1 MLEVKDI
8 FRSNKWQWA
17 GNTIALII
25 ILAMTLLPVI
35 ATFSRIFNLHGIP
48 ASQVIVQHMTLWIG
62 FVGAILAAQQNK
74 LLALTYKPLFVTS
87 EKFDLS
93 RFIAKTVSLLVLIAL
108 AWGSYQLIKVEYEYP
123 FQIAPHIDRWFA
135 QIIMPVGFIFIAF
148 QLFRKSFSLQK
159 EQLYFTLILLIFI
172 IMTFPIEW
180 VEGFGF
186 VNSLENFRNAFTEA
200 GPIVWIGMG
209 LILLS
214 LFFGAPIFIGLGG
227 TAALMFWTDFTPVS
241 AISTETYRIV
251 ISPTLPTI
259 PLFTTAGYLLA
270 ESKASERLVK
280 VFRSLFGWVPGGT
293 PVIIVVLS
301 GFFTA
306 LTGGSGVT
314 ILALGGLLLP
324 MLLKEGYSRNFS
336 LGLITVAGS
345 IGLLFPPSLPA
356 IIYGVTAGVSVK
368 NVFIGGLIPGLL
380 LVVLI
385 SGWAIYQGKV
395 QNVKSTRF
403 NLKEALRDSWEA
415 RWELVLPFLIL
426 LGVFGGFTTLVE
438 TAALSVVYVFMIE
451 TFIYKDLSLK
461 NTPSILLE
469 SITLIGGVLMI
480 LGVAMGLTSYLV
492 DAQIPT
498 LLLSWVKGAIASKYL
513 FLILLNIFLL
523 LVGCLMDIFS
533 AIIVIVPLIAPLGAH
548 FGIDPVHLAVI
559 FIANL
564 ELGFLTPPVGMN
576 LFLAAYRFDEDMP
589 TIYLATLPFF
599 IVRLIAVLLITYIPI
614 LTLGLLL

>member
-1 MLEVKDI
+1 MSIHKKNIGEKL
-8 FRSNKWQWA
+8 KW
-17 GNTIALII
+17 GENSIALII
-25 ILAMTLLPVI
+25 VAAMTLLPEIETI
-35 ATFSRIFNLHGIP
+35 ARIFKTNGLP
-48 ASQVIVQHMTLWIG
+48 ASQVIVQHMTLWVGFIG
-62 FVGAILAAQQNK
+62 AVLASRQNK
-74 LLALTYKPLFVTS
+74 LLALTYKPLFNVDETFS
-87 EKFDLS
+87 IP
-93 RFIAKTVSLLVLIAL
+93 RFIAKTVSFIVIITL
-108 AWGSYQLIKVEYEYP
+108 AWGSFQLIKVEYQYP
-123 FQIAPHIDRWFA
+123 FEIAPNIERWVA
-135 QIIMPVGFIFIAF
+135 QIIMPIGFFLIGYQIF
-148 QLFRKSFSLQK
+148 QKSFNK
-159 EQLYFTLILLIFI
+159 KRHQLSVIIILIIFLFFALTDSI
-172 IMTFPIEW
+172 SEPTPF
-180 VEGFGF
+180 
-186 VNSLENFRNAFTEA
+186 
-200 GPIVWIGMG
+200 VWIGLV

-214 LFFGAPIFIGLGG
+214 LFYGAPIFIGLGG
-227 TAALMFWTDFTPVS
+227 TAALMFWADSTPVS
-241 AISTETYRIV
+241 AIPTETYRIV

-270 ESKASERLVK
+270 ESNASERLVK

-368 NVFIGGLIPGLL
+368 DVFLGGLIPGLL

-385 SGWAIYQGKV
+385 SGWAIYQGKI
-395 QNVKSTRF
+395 QHVKHYQF
-403 NLKEALRDSWEA
+403 NLNDAIRHSWEA
-415 RWELVLPFLIL
+415 RWELILPFFIL
-426 LGVFGGFTTLVE
+426 FGVFGGFATLVE
-438 TAALSVVYVFMIE
+438 TAALSVIYVFIIE
-451 TFIYKDLSLK
+451 TYVYKDLAW
-461 NTPSILLE
+461 NDIPRIILE
-469 SITLIGGVLMI
+469 SATLIGGVIMI

-492 DAQIPT
+492 DAQIPI
-498 LLLSWVKGAIASKYL
+498 LLLSWVKGAIASKYF

-533 AIIVIVPLIAPLGAH
+533 AIIVIVPLIAPLGAY

-576 LFLAAYRFDEDMP
+576 LFLAAYRFDENMP

-599 IVRLIAVLLITYIPI
+599 IVRLIAVLLITYVPL